1 VTKRPDQ
8 RREPT
13 GADHRTDRTGA
24 NNQAKLTKKSR
35 TAHVGAQTQEHRDEH
50 RPAHNLDGRACGM
63 CTTIV
68 IFGLIVAAVLTVPAL
83 ARILGAAVLIL
94 LALIALAYAEER
106 QPVPVPSPG
115 GSCPV
120 GWTFSPTSRMCA
132 PSTTMRCRAV
142 RRPAG
147 AARQGGLTRRRRGCA
162 SRSGAKIAQLGRCT
176 HKITIGDSDLI
187 DVRFGPLCG
196 PKSDIPRGP
205 RSNQHQT
212 TTAGRAEAV

>member
-1 VTKRPDQ
+1 VGVTGGPARAEKYRYTTAAESRMVSKRPRSACDRQ
-8 RREPT
+8 PGLITAPT
-13 GADHRTDRTGA
+13 GPARITKQSLPKNLARRT
-24 NNQAKLTKKSR
+24 S
-35 TAHVGAQTQEHRDEH
+35 VPQTQEHRDGH
-50 RPAHNLDGRACGM
+50 RPAHNFDGPACGM

-106 QPVPVPSPG
+106 RPVPVPSPG

-147 AARQGGLTRRRRGCA
+147 AARQDGLTRRRRACA
-162 SRSGAKIAQLGRCT
+162 SRSGAKIAQL
-176 HKITIGDSDLI
+176 D
-187 DVRFGPLCG
+187 
-196 PKSDIPRGP
+196 
-205 RSNQHQT
+205 
-212 TTAGRAEAV
+212 AVMGLAPSKG